1 MTALSAEQKAKAV
14 VRLVDDDPSV
24 LRALS
29 VFLEMNDWEVKTY
42 AGGEAFLREP
52 LDAPGCVI
60 LDVRMP
66 AMTGI
71 EVHQEMSRRGMTLP
85 VIFLSAHGDIGLA
98 VEAVKR
104 GAQTF
109 LEKPADPE
117 KLLSEVESA
126 VAADYARRRRN
137 AELGELRTAWETLT
151 DSERQVA
158 NLLAKGFSNQ
168 KVAQILGIA
177 ERTVRSHRE
186 HIYEKLDV
194 ENAVEILELLHEM
207 RLLESGQEGEQ

>member
-66 AMTGI
+66 GMTGI
-71 EVHQEMSRRGMTLP
+71 EVHREMIRRAMALP